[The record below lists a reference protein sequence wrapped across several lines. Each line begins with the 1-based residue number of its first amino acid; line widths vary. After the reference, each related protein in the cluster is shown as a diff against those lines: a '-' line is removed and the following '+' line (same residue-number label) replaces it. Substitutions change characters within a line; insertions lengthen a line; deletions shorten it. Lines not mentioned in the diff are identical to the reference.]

1 MSLID
6 DKKANATDVL
16 IKTKKF
22 LINISISLA
31 VYILIFI
38 IGSLTMF
45 ACNVSEAKIFDKDCA
60 DINKNIEKVEVPI
73 NVIKNTSIITKY
85 FLNKY
90 IDEQHEK
97 SGGPISHEDID
108 ANFKIYLDENRSND
122 IFSIFQI
129 LESNKKNK
137 DKLMFCIDDNE
148 SKNFGIFTNSIK
160 YTINFIYSMIK
171 LYTTFLNTY
180 ISEIF
185 ILWISPIFSL
195 LLLIFLIF
203 TSFAYFF
210 YKMIVLSISNIFDS
224 IFTNFFK
231 ETILNK
237 IKQIIIAHAWIYLTI
252 FITIFGFVLAPIFS
266 FCLVLYSI
274 FNIFIQNFKKKESES
289 ALKNENYGNYGIFQ
303 KMADNL
309 IYKKGY
315 NIIIILI
322 ICIINVFLFDQS
334 IGGIVFALILI
345 FYYIF
350 YKKLNLQEIPLNNFN
365 HLYNKSQNETLE
377 LG

>member
-6 DKKANATDVL
+6 EKKANATDVL

-45 ACNVSEAKIFDKDCA
+45 ACNVSEANIFDKDCA
-60 DINKNIEKVEVPI
+60 DINKMIEKVEVPI
-73 NVIKNTSIITKY
+73 NVIKDTSIIKKY
-85 FLNKY
+85 FYNKFLEENSNRQLPQHEY
-90 IDEQHEK
+90 IDAE
-97 SGGPISHEDID
+97 
-108 ANFKIYLDENRSND
+108 FKNYLNENNSE
-122 IFSIFQI
+122 IIFQI

-137 DKLMFCIDDNE
+137 DKLMFCVDDNE

-160 YTINFIYSMIK
+160 YTINFIYSMIN
-171 LYTTFLNTY
+171 LYTRFLNTY

-195 LLLIFLIF
+195 LLLIILIF
-203 TSFAYFF
+203 ISFAYFF
-210 YKMIVLSISNIFDS
+210 YKMILLSIVNIFDS

-237 IKQIIIAHAWIYLTI
+237 IKQIIIANAWIYLTI
-252 FITIFGFVLAPIFS
+252 FMTIFGFVLMPILS
-266 FCLVLYSI
+266 FCLVMYSV
-274 FNIFIQNFKKKESES
+274 FNIFIQKFKKKESEI
-289 ALKNENYGNYGIFQ
+289 ALKNENYGIFQ
-303 KMADNL
+303 KMSDNL

-322 ICIINVFLFDQS
+322 ICIINVFLFDPS
-334 IGGIVFALILI
+334 IGGIIFALIII

-350 YKKLNLQEIPLNNFN
+350 YKNLNLQGIQLNNFN